1 MWNPNFIV
9 YNTNLRLGGIKFKVH
24 VSSDGLREWSEAVK
38 ERENIEQWYL

>member
-24 VSSDGLREWSEAVK
+24 VSSDGLFEWSEAVK